1 LPPVRKIY
9 DIKNTDLMY
18 KPHDGKDMYK
28 NLAVEKKNA
37 LVFNLKGL
45 PSLMVAFSGGVDSTF
60 LLAVAA
66 EALGKRV
73 IAVTATSDVHPVTD
87 IKNAKEFTRT
97 HGIRHIMYESDEKNI
112 PEFRANSPDRCYHC
126 KKAICLKLKEFA
138 KEHGITHIAHAINA
152 DDLSDYRPGIRAAKE
167 MGLIAP
173 LVDAGLT
180 KEEIRYLSKEMV
192 LTTWDHPS
200 MACLASRIPYGE
212 PITDEKIS
220 MVQRAEKILADA
232 GVKQYRVRH
241 HGTVARIEA
250 ATDDFFMF
258 LSPPFRERIIKDFKS
273 IGFLHIALDL
283 EGYSSGSMNRGL

>member
-1 LPPVRKIY
+1 MDKS
-9 DIKNTDLMY
+9 
-18 KPHDGKDMYK
+18 
-28 NLAVEKKNA
+28 LALQKKNA
-37 LVFNLKGL
+37 LLNNLKGL

-66 EALGKRV
+66 EALDDRV
-73 IAVTATSDVHPVTD
+73 LAVTATSPVHPITD
-87 IKNAKEFTRT
+87 IKNANEFTKS
-97 HGIRHIMYESDEKNI
+97 HGIRHITYESDEKKI

-126 KKAICLKLKEFA
+126 KKAICMKLWEIA

-152 DDLSDYRPGIRAAKE
+152 DDLSDYRPGIRAASE

-173 LVDAGLT
+173 LVDVELT
-180 KEEIRYLSKEMV
+180 KEEIRFLSKEMGLV
-192 LTTWDHPS
+192 TWDMPS

-232 GVKQYRVRH
+232 GLKHYRVRH

-250 ATDDFFMF
+250 GTNDLPVFF
-258 LSPPFRERIIKDFKS
+258 SQTFRERIINDFKA

-283 EGYSSGSMNRGL
+283 EGYRSGSMNRGLQQS

>member
-1 LPPVRKIY
+1 MDRYLATQK
-9 DIKNTDLMY
+9 KNT
-18 KPHDGKDMYK
+18 
-28 NLAVEKKNA
+28 
-37 LVFNLKGL
+37 LVNNLKGL

-73 IAVTATSDVHPVTD
+73 LAVTATSEVHPVTD
-87 IKNAKEFTRT
+87 IKNAKEFTIAQ
-97 HGIRHIMYESDEKNI
+97 GIRHIMYESDEKNI
-112 PEFRANSPDRCYHC
+112 PEFRANLPDRCYHC
-126 KKAICLKLKEFA
+126 KKAICIKLKEIA

-152 DDLSDYRPGIRAAKE
+152 DDLSDYRPGIKAASE

-180 KEEIRYLSKEMV
+180 KEEIRFLSKEMG
-192 LTTWDHPS
+192 LITWDMPS

-220 MVQRAEKILADA
+220 MVQRAENILAEA
-232 GVKQYRVRH
+232 GIKQYRVRH
-241 HGTVARIEA
+241 HGTVARIEVG
-250 ATDDFFMF
+250 TDDFSIF
-258 LSPPFRERIIKDFKS
+258 SNQKFREKIIKDFKS

-283 EGYSSGSMNRGL
+283 EGYRSGSMNRGL